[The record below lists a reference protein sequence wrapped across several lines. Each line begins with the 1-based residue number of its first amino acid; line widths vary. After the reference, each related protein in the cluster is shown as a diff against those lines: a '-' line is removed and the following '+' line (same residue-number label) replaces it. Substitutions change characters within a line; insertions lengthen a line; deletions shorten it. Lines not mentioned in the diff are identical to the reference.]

1 MVPGVTELAA
11 LKHCRRRKARTVS
24 GATIP
29 FKKEIE
35 FFEKYHRRKIVI
47 SIDYISRSFEKIIEN
62 FSKFLISSEF
72 NFLSK
77 FEVVF
82 RFDEKS

>member
-1 MVPGVTELAA
+1 MELQFL
-11 LKHCRRRKARTVS
+11 LKKRSV
-24 GATIP
+24 
-29 FKKEIE
+29 EL
-35 FFEKYHRRKIVI
+35 FEKYHRRKIVI

-62 FSKFLISSEF
+62 FPKFLISSES